1 MRKVPDGDL
10 PLLIDV
16 GDEGAAVVDAEVED
30 SMLVGCP
37 ERDAENGCVC
47 ALCDRREI
55 QALEGGEHAELK
67 LNVVLG
73 RGDEGSEVVVRVF
86 RDFDLEVL
94 CQLVNTIVT
103 MVDTNLR
110 RRS

>member
-1 MRKVPDGDL
+1 
-10 PLLIDV
+10 
-16 GDEGAAVVDAEVED
+16 
-30 SMLVGCP
+30 
-37 ERDAENGCVC
+37 
-47 ALCDRREI
+47 LCDRREI

>member
-1 MRKVPDGDL
+1 
-10 PLLIDV
+10 
-16 GDEGAAVVDAEVED
+16 
-30 SMLVGCP
+30 
-37 ERDAENGCVC
+37 
-47 ALCDRREI
+47 LCDRREI

-86 RDFDLEVL
+86 RDLDLEVL
-94 CQLVNTIVT
+94 CQLVNTIMT